1 MIEFVAL
8 LFSAAAYAVLYAATP
23 DRRTLRERPAFR
35 TRVLLAAGTALLA
48 VAVGVGAAAW
58 RRVAG
63 PTMVATIATATA
75 SVLVV
80 AWPFYRRVGAV
91 YGDAAAD
98 TDDADS

>member
-8 LFSAAAYAVLYAATP
+8 LLSATAYGVLYAATP
-23 DRRTLRERPAFR
+23 DRRTLRKRPAFR
-35 TRVLLAAGTALLA
+35 TRVLLAAGTAVLAAA
-48 VAVGVGAAAW
+48 VAVGTMAW
-58 RRVAG
+58 GHVTG

-80 AWPFYRRVGAV
+80 AWPFCRRVGAV
-91 YGDAAAD
+91 YEDAAGD

>member
-1 MIEFVAL
+1 MIECIAFLLSAVA
-8 LFSAAAYAVLYAATP
+8 YGVLYAATP

-35 TRVLLAAGTALLA
+35 TRILLA
-48 VAVGVGAAAW
+48 VGAAVLAAAVAVAAAAW
-58 RRVAG
+58 GHVAG

-91 YGDAAAD
+91 YEDAPGD